1 MHGIHNLHMHNEKHL
16 KRAITFG
23 TKSSKICGKIK
34 CNCMPKLNN
43 ETMKLPSLC
52 FIQHVDFVSVGD
64 QGAEYRRIDYEMILQ
79 AVV

>member
-16 KRAITFG
+16 KRAVSFG

-34 CNCMPKLNN
+34 CKCMPKLNN

-52 FIQHVDFVSVGD
+52 YRKHVDFVSVGN
-64 QGAEYRRIDYEMILQ
+64 QEAE
-79 AVV
+79 